1 MDVRCVD
8 MRRHVHGPAAALD
21 RRIERIAQRFDESL
35 VGSWI
40 I

>member
-1 MDVRCVD
+1 MDVRRID
-8 MRRHVHGPAAALD
+8 MRGHVRGPVADLD
-21 RRIERIAQRFDESL
+21 RRIERVAQRFDESL